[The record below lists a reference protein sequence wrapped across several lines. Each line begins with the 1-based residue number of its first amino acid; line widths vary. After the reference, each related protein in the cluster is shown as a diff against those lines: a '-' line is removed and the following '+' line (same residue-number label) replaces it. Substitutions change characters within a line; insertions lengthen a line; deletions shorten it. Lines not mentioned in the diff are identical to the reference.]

1 MRLFCTRPHNTCP
14 ACSGPLL
21 RFSDA
26 RKSPSLLA
34 VMLAGAGD
42 LATLIAIAAGALAAR
57 WVGSGWGLYAGFGVG
72 AALFAV
78 AFLVVRREEKAR
90 EVGVC
95 VECRKRVA

>member
-1 MRLFCTRPHNTCP
+1 MRFRTSLQSTCP
-14 ACSGPLL
+14 ACGRPLL

-26 RKSPSLLA
+26 RKPPSLLA

-42 LATLIAIAAGALAAR
+42 LVTLIAIAAGALAAR
-57 WVGSGWGLYAGFGVG
+57 WVGSEWGLYAGFGVG
-72 AALFAV
+72 AALFAA
-78 AFLVVRREEKAR
+78 AFLVAQREEKAR